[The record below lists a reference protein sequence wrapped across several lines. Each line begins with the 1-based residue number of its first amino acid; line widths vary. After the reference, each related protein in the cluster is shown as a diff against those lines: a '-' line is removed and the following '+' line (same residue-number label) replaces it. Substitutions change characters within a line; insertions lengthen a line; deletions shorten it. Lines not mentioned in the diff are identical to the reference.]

1 MFRESGD
8 NLMDMLTAYVRVH
21 PEVDLE
27 IIVPYRENMEIPPPS
42 AAPIFC
48 FCSGA
53 AFDGG
58 IY

>member
-1 MFRESGD
+1 
-8 NLMDMLTAYVRVH
+8 MDMLTAYVRVH